1 MNEILVNLLTFSLP
15 AGFIGSIAQWLVS
28 KKKRDNDFISDLQKS
43 IDLLSDRYNAT
54 LKQLVEVKEQNAE
67 LLASQK
73 LLTLQVKEL
82 TKENDLLRK
91 TVEELNERFANIK
104 TITRTK

>member
-1 MNEILVNLLTFSLP
+1 MNELLVNFLTFSLP
-15 AGFIGSIAQWLVS
+15 AGFIGSIVQWMFS

-43 IDLLSDRYNAT
+43 IDLLSDRYNST
-54 LKQLVEVKEQNAE
+54 LKELIEVKEQNVE
-67 LLASQK
+67 LLSSQK
-73 LLTLQVKEL
+73 TLTLQVKAL

-91 TVEELNERFANIK
+91 TVEELNDRFANIK

>member
-1 MNEILVNLLTFSLP
+1 MSDVLANLLTFSLP
-15 AGFIGSIAQWLVS
+15 AGFLGSVVQWVFS

-43 IDLLSDRYNAT
+43 IDLLSERYNAT
-54 LKQLVEVKEQNAE
+54 LKELIEVKEQNAE

-73 LLTLQVKEL
+73 TLTIQVKAL

-91 TVEELNERFANIK
+91 TVEELNERFTNIK